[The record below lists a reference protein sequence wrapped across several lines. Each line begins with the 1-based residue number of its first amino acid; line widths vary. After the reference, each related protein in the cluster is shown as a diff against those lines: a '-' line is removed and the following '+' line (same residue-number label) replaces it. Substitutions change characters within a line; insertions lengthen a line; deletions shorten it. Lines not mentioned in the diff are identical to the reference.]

1 MALEKTKKFIKNAS
15 IEELTE
21 RLEEYGI
28 EFENYQMIRVDLTMK
43 EIEKLRDGEV
53 VQTQY
58 PWLQIGRR
66 LDF

>member
-58 PWLQIGRR
+58 PWLQIGRS
-66 LDF
+66 LS